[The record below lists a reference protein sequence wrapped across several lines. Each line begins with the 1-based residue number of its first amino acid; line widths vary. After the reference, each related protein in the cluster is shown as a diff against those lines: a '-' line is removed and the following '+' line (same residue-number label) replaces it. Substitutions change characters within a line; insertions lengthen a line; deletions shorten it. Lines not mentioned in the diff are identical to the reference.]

1 MIKRF
6 LTWLKSLYYTPVAT
20 TETTKDI
27 PVSKITL
34 VSILTSQLA
43 NLIAANTVQVTVTD
57 DAGVALVGSAVTFTA
72 DNGAVVALATGTTD
86 ANGQA
91 TASITS
97 SVAGASTLTAT
108 LADGTSGS
116 IQVYFV
122 AVPATQAAIPSLTLT
137 PSGPLAEFKAK
148 AEAFFEFV
156 EHGIEVLGE
165 EAEAELVALKAKYL

>member
-6 LTWLKSLYYTPVAT
+6 LTWLKSLYYIPVTT

-34 VSILTSQLA
+34 VSIFASQLA
-43 NLIAANTVQVTVTD
+43 NLLAANTVQVTVTD

-72 DNGAVVALATGTTD
+72 DNGAVVAPTGTTD
-86 ANGQA
+86 ANGQI
-91 TASITS
+91 TVSITS
-97 SVAGASTLTAT
+97 AVVGASTLTAT
-108 LADGTSGS
+108 LTDGTTES
-116 IQVYFV
+116 IQIYFIAAPVTIV
-122 AVPATQAAIPSLTLT
+122 ASSAVALAPT
-137 PSGPLAEFKAK
+137 GPLAEFKAK

-165 EAEAELVALKAKYL
+165 EAEVELVALKAKYL